1 MTTAIAPGVDE
12 AEHEDKGAFRWV
24 ATVDHKRI
32 GILYLLTAL
41 VFFLIGGL
49 EALAIRLQLA
59 RPLSNLLS
67 PDTFNQLFTM
77 HGTTMIFLVV
87 MPTLVGFGNYFVP
100 LMIGAR
106 DMAFPRLNAMSY
118 WLFPFGGALLHFSL
132 LAGGAPAAGWFSYA
146 PLSETP
152 FNSTTGTD
160 YWALALFVLGI
171 SSVAGGINIIAT
183 VITLRAPG
191 LTIRRLPLF
200 VWMTFIT
207 AILIILA
214 LPVLNAALVML
225 LIDRQLDAH
234 FFQANGGGSAIL
246 WQHFFWAFGHPEVY
260 IMALPAFGMI
270 SEVIPVFSRN
280 RIFGYEFIAASTV
293 AIAVLSFGVWAH
305 HMFAAGLGHRV
316 DLAFAASSMLIA
328 VPTGVKI
335 LNWIATMW
343 GGTIRLTTAM
353 AFAVA
358 FLVEFVI
365 GGLSG
370 VQFAAAPVDWQLT
383 DSYYVVAHFHYVL
396 FGGTVFAVF
405 AATYYWFP
413 KMTGRL
419 LSERWGKVHFWMTVL
434 GFNLTFFVQHF
445 LGVLGMPRRVFTY
458 PDLPWWGT
466 INMLSTIGAF
476 VLGVSVMVFL
486 ANGGYSLVRGKI
498 AGDNPWEAWTLEW
511 ATTSPPPPHN
521 FDRVP
526 PVRGRRPLWDLA
538 QEAQEKQGTQE
549 KGEGESSGEVTVLAP
564 HDKAV
569 IGVWTFIV
577 SETGFFIILIIT
589 YVFFNTSTKAAAA
602 HLDVT
607 TTAAFSACLFASS
620 FTIRMSEKGLASGR
634 RGAFRGWLFATLVL
648 GAVFM
653 AGQGRE
659 YQKLFA
665 SGLSVDSSLFA
676 STFFTLTGFHGLHV
690 TLGLLALGVLFG
702 LALAGDFTGRQ
713 SSAFKAVGL
722 YWHFV
727 DAVWVAVF
735 SIVYLR
741 NLL

>member
-1 MTTAIAPGVDE
+1 
-12 AEHEDKGAFRWV
+12 
-24 ATVDHKRI
+24 
-32 GILYLLTAL
+32 
-41 VFFLIGGL
+41 
-49 EALAIRLQLA
+49 
-59 RPLSNLLS
+59 
-67 PDTFNQLFTM
+67 
-77 HGTTMIFLVV
+77 
-87 MPTLVGFGNYFVP
+87 
-100 LMIGAR
+100 
-106 DMAFPRLNAMSY
+106 
-118 WLFPFGGALLHFSL
+118 
-132 LAGGAPAAGWFSYA
+132 
-146 PLSETP
+146 
-152 FNSTTGTD
+152 
-160 YWALALFVLGI
+160 
-171 SSVAGGINIIAT
+171 
-183 VITLRAPG
+183 
-191 LTIRRLPLF
+191 
-200 VWMTFIT
+200 
-207 AILIILA
+207 
-214 LPVLNAALVML
+214 
-225 LIDRQLDAH
+225 
-234 FFQANGGGSAIL
+234 
-246 WQHFFWAFGHPEVY
+246 
-260 IMALPAFGMI
+260 
-270 SEVIPVFSRN
+270 
-280 RIFGYEFIAASTV
+280 
-293 AIAVLSFGVWAH
+293 
-305 HMFAAGLGHRV
+305 
-316 DLAFAASSMLIA
+316 
-328 VPTGVKI
+328 
-335 LNWIATMW
+335 
-343 GGTIRLTTAM
+343 
-353 AFAVA
+353 
-358 FLVEFVI
+358 
-365 GGLSG
+365 
-370 VQFAAAPVDWQLT
+370 
-383 DSYYVVAHFHYVL
+383 
-396 FGGTVFAVF
+396 
-405 AATYYWFP
+405 
-413 KMTGRL
+413 
-419 LSERWGKVHFWMTVL
+419 MTVL

-549 KGEGESSGEVTVLAP
+549 KGEGEGESSGEVTVLAP

-569 IGVWTFIV
+569 VGIWAFIV